1 MIPSRHQPSSISV
14 HEPPGPWD
22 PLRSP
27 AESVRKAK
35 VAPQGRA
42 IRGGEKSKDLLG
54 KEVRDLIHGGFGVAR
69 AGEHFI
75 Q

>member
-1 MIPSRHQPSSISV
+1 MIPLRHPPSSTSV
-14 HEPPGPWD
+14 HEPARPWD

-35 VAPQGRA
+35 VAHEGRS
-42 IRGGEKSKDLLG
+42 IRGSKKSEDLLG

-69 AGEHFI
+69 EGEHFT